1 MEFQVGDILEGKV
14 KSITK
19 FGAFVILPGNRT
31 GMVHISEVSDTYV
44 KEIRDHLSEGQTVR
58 VKVLS
63 VDEAGKIGLSIRR
76 ALAPKE
82 RPAAQQAA
90 PKAPKAPVTFEEKL
104 KRFMQ
109 ESDSRLAD
117 TRRFESKPRPRRK

>member
-82 RPAAQQAA
+82 RPAAQQSA
-90 PKAPKAPVTFEEKL
+90 PKAPKAPATFEEKL

-117 TRRFESKPRPRRK
+117 ARRFEAKPRPRRK